1 MQGLTSGQDEW
12 WSLLAIDFSSAYTE
26 QLLCTAGAEIEF
38 ADWGWVALWAALRDW
53 TVGWRERRGCGH
65 PLCIPSV
72 GTQYSHVCMLFRV
85 QDCTRHATAFSSVLR
100 LLCCEDVV
108 RPGAS
113 CRARAERRDET
124 RTVRNVCGCVT
135 RDRPAQRY
143 AGAACGAHALDR
155 GTVAQRFESMNLHAL
170 ASLH

>member
-53 TVGWRERRGCGH
+53 TVGWRERRGWTSALHSICRYTVQSRVHVVSCTGLYTPRYCVLIRPAT
-65 PLCIPSV
+65 PLLRGRCATWRELPSSRRE
-72 GTQYSHVCMLFRV
+72 T
-85 QDCTRHATAFSSVLR
+85 
-100 LLCCEDVV
+100 
-108 RPGAS
+108 
-113 CRARAERRDET
+113 RRDAYCT
-124 RTVRNVCGCVT
+124 QCGCVT

>member
-124 RTVRNVCGCVT
+124 RTVRNVGASRET
-135 RDRPAQRY
+135 GLPSATQAQRVV
-143 AGAACGAHALDR
+143 HTRL
-155 GTVAQRFESMNLHAL
+155 TVVLLHKGLRA
-170 ASLH
+170 